1 MNRSNSESDDGPL
14 LNKSDFYNQDWSQ
27 VIDDLQSNYPAGL
40 QSNEIDE
47 RL

>member
-27 VIDDLQSNYPAGL
+27 VIDDLHQITQLGCN
-40 QSNEIDE
+40 QMK
-47 RL
+47 